1 MLAREFSPLEDFLS
15 RNSLGITRCVF
26 KYQVLN
32 KWVVTFLNKSFWIPL
47 FASFGSMIL
56 LYVIGFMANIDFLIF
71 KMTLSYT
78 EISFIPIIVGLLI
91 GLIIERMLKR
101 QISKNDY

>member
-1 MLAREFSPLEDFLS
+1 M
-15 RNSLGITRCVF
+15 
-26 KYQVLN
+26 
-32 KWVVTFLNKSFWIPL
+32 NKSFWIPL